1 MLPLSLIIV
10 VFIHGGVSHTFPE
23 TQWEEGVELL
33 WQLYGVPVTVYEMI
47 CRSCVTEVAF
57 TQRLLLL

>member
-33 WQLYGVPVTVYEMI
+33 
-47 CRSCVTEVAF
+47 
-57 TQRLLLL
+57 